1 MNTYDAA
8 HALAKALRESSD
20 YKEFSEAQLALKAD
34 PSARKMLLDFRLEQF
49 NLQKQKLSGLELAPE
64 QEEKLAKLF
73 EIIGMNNIIKRFLQ
87 AEYRIAVILQ
97 DVHKII
103 GEAADEVFDPELLNL
118 PVEELDEKA

>member
-20 YKEFSEAQLALKAD
+20 YKEFREAQLALKAD